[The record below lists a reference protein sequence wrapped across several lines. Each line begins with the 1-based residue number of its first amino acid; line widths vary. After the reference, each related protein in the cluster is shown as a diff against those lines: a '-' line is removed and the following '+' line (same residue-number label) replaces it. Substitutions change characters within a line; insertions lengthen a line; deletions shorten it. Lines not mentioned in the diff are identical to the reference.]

1 MVDLGGDNFALNKPI
16 SFGDDFKEED
26 AITAKPI
33 RILSFNLCRHLHTAT
48 DRKKKSD
55 CGDGNSRGY

>member
-26 AITAKPI
+26 VITAKPI
-33 RILSFNLCRHLHTAT
+33 RIYTS
-48 DRKKKSD
+48 K
-55 CGDGNSRGY
+55 

>member
-1 MVDLGGDNFALNKPI
+1 MVDQDNFALNKPI

-48 DRKKKSD
+48 DQIGRAHV
-55 CGDGNSRGY
+55 